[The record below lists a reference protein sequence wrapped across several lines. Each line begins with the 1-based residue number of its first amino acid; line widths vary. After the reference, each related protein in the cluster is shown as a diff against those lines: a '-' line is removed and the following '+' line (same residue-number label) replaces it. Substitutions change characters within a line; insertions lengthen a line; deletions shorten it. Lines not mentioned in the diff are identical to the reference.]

1 MTEETPQKYFTVEE
15 ANRML
20 PLVGR
25 ILTDIVEL
33 FGSVHELRLRLD
45 RIRHRRGSDSRE
57 QGNPYDEELLQMEKE
72 LEQGIQRVEEFID
85 ELKSLNVEL
94 KDPVSGLIDFRSQ
107 ADGRDI
113 YLCWKLGEEEISH
126 WHELDAGFSGRQPL
140 LENSV
145 AGDDETLDENH

>member
-33 FGSVHELRLRLD
+33 FGSVHELRLRLE

>member
-33 FGSVHELRLRLD
+33 FGSVHELRLRLE

-72 LEQGIQRVEEFID
+72 LEQGIQRVEE
-85 ELKSLNVEL
+85 
-94 KDPVSGLIDFRSQ
+94 LIEDN
-107 ADGRDI
+107 GRAS
-113 YLCWKLGEEEISH
+113 WR
-126 WHELDAGFSGRQPL
+126 GRM
-140 LENSV
+140 
-145 AGDDETLDENH
+145 

>member
-25 ILTDIVEL
+25 IVSDIVEL
-33 FGSVHELRLRLD
+33 FGSVHERRLRLE
-45 RIRHRRGSDSRE
+45 RIRHRRGSDSHE
-57 QGNPYDEELLQMEKE
+57 QGNLYDEELLQMEKE
-72 LEQGIQRVEEFID
+72 LEKGIRRVEEFIG

-94 KDPVSGLIDFRSQ
+94 KDPVAGLVDFRSQ
-107 ADGRDI
+107 VDGRDI
-113 YLCWKLGEEEISH
+113 YLCWKLGEEEIGH
-126 WHELDAGFSGRQPL
+126 WHELDTGFSGRQPL

-145 AGDDETLDENH
+145 AGDDETMDENQ

>member
-72 LEQGIQRVEEFID
+72 LEQGMQRVEEFID